1 MCSIDFRLY
10 YIKPHLVHW
19 WDQYSKLVIE
29 QDLDRF
35 KNMLLRTYDL
45 HRLLEVKLS

>member
-1 MCSIDFRLY
+1 
-10 YIKPHLVHW
+10 
-19 WDQYSKLVIE
+19 VIE